1 MANDDPKPI
10 TPPPLEPG
18 KNTDQSAKTNDTKD
32 DDEAILLLNHIKEA
46 RSLLEQNKLPE
57 SELELSKAKREYSR
71 KVDAAPFR
79 WKFSNLYGGYI
90 WIYLV
95 LLLAAIFLIFYS
107 QADLETK
114 LKVRDPA
121 INATAWGVIGA
132 VLRAMWF
139 LKSKVDMRTY
149 RNAYNV
155 YFISVPFLG
164 GILGA
169 IIYLLLLGGLFA
181 LQGGTQN
188 GENQISINP
197 LTIIPFAALAG
208 YNWEWA
214 INLFN
219 RIGDFLMEDRARP
232 TTRTAI

>member
-1 MANDDPKPI
+1 MADDDPRSIAPAS
-10 TPPPLEPG
+10 LEPA
-18 KNTDQSAKTNDTKD
+18 KNTDQSAKTSDTK

-57 SELELSKAKREYSR
+57 AELEISKAKREYSR
-71 KVDAAPFR
+71 KVDAAPFG

-181 LQGGTQN
+181 LQGGTQS
-188 GENQISINP
+188 GVSQISINP

-219 RIGDFLMEDRARP
+219 RIGDFLMEDKTRP
-232 TTRTAI
+232 TSKKAI